1 MKNLFFKAALNKAA
15 KMAGKPGRLMLL
27 LSELAMKL
35 RHVNWK
41 NIDAVSLKEK
51 VTIIGRLIKAYALG
65 QYREVPW
72 KTLLIM
78 IAAVIYFVNPIDLIP
93 DVIPVLGFTDDVGVL
108 VWVYNAVNVEI
119 DKFIAWEKSKLT
131 T

>member
-1 MKNLFFKAALNKAA
+1 MKNVFFKAALNKAA

-41 NIDAVSLKEK
+41 NVDAASLKEK

-78 IAAVIYFVNPIDLIP
+78 VAAVIYFVNPVDLIP
-93 DVIPVLGFTDDVGVL
+93 DFIPVLGFTDDLGIL
-108 VWVYNAVNVEI
+108 VWVYNAVNIEI
-119 DKFIAWEKSKLT
+119 DKFIAWENSKLT
-131 T
+131 A

>member
-1 MKNLFFKAALNKAA
+1 MKNVFFKAALNKAA

-27 LSELAMKL
+27 LSELAMRL

-41 NIDAVSLKEK
+41 NVDAASLKEK
-51 VTIIGRLIKAYALG
+51 VSIIGRLIKAYALG
-65 QYREVPW
+65 HYREVPW

-78 IAAVIYFVNPIDLIP
+78 VAAVIYFVNPIDLIP
-93 DVIPVLGFTDDVGVL
+93 DLIPVLGFTDDLGVL

-119 DKFIAWEKSKLT
+119 DKFIAWENSKLT
-131 T
+131 A